1 MLDRF
6 PVQPGKL
13 ISDRYRIQERIGG
26 GRMSSVYR
34 ASDEA
39 APNVSVAVKIL
50 DTSHTDEI
58 KQELFKR
65 ETAALKRLNHPH
77 IVGLR
82 DSGLL
87 DDDGPFFLVLDYL
100 PYSLDACLQDDSVP
114 RPENFDPHRIMREL
128 AQALAHAHSQNI
140 IHRDIKPSNILL
152 DDAGRSRLSDFG
164 ISKLL
169 TNLSIGQTLAGFW
182 SPGYAAP
189 EQQAG
194 QTANFKSD
202 LYSLAAVS
210 YHLLSGRVPPPEG
223 PRPAAVGNYIVGPAD
238 IRSILETLL
247 AESPDERKYTAS
259 ELAASL
265 EGITRQ
271 IEILPTQYLI
281 LTNRAVRRIREA
293 GRTRSDNRDAAGDVI
308 INNLGGSELN
318 EVYIQQSRQ
327 DPDAIRILGDSLLL
341 ICKPDEEN
349 NGLLVIDVQAL
360 YQAELERQKENAMPY
375 RAYWKTVRPSD
386 TVPHNNDLSGLIE
399 QLRNFERSN
408 TAERENRR
416 SRRDFIER
424 WQSALSRQE
433 QRVSESG
440 LPYIRVEESEES
452 QDYWRFTLSEP
463 PPDNL
468 NWPEEVP
475 LDATALSPTT
485 TGRPRSVP
493 VGNLAEIRG
502 QILTVAKEN
511 RFLSRRN
518 PPDIPASGLLTPSR
532 VEAASAI
539 RRQQNAVHEFRS
551 GSMTNP
557 ALANIIVDP
566 SQATHA
572 PLPSLEYYQ
581 EWLSDDKKEAVRKAV
596 SSNELF
602 LIQGPPGTGK
612 TAVIAEIALQILRRN
627 PDARILLSSQ
637 SNIAVDHALAQI
649 AKAAGETP
657 PAMIRLGRP
666 EKISG
671 ESWTIQGRADDLRR
685 DVQEKCGVLLEE
697 LARAERQYG
706 ADSKIADA
714 TADAS
719 SATGSGIAVKIETA
733 KELVAELREYERH
746 YERAQRGRNQAIMLA
761 YVNANLEDIQARL
774 KSLFNDLARY
784 LSLPVEYDGTNA
796 DAVLEQIILAAAS
809 QTTTNNEP
817 AGTDAELSKIQERRS
832 IIIDWMQV
840 AGQTTDMM
848 KLIVDQSSIVAA
860 TCLYSGGKQMPET
873 AFDWAIIDE
882 AGRATVPEVLIPVAK
897 SQRLILVGDERQLP
911 PMVDADI
918 AQDETVGALDRTPLD
933 TSLFQTLVEQAEQE
947 DHWHLAGLRSQYRMH
962 PAIGNLISQVF
973 YDGKLEQGL
982 SADHFQEYSWVN
994 RQVSWLS
1001 TSALPNRDESP
1012 RNPSFENRAEADQ
1025 IFQWLQDFENQCR
1038 QRNLRPE
1045 VGIISGY
1052 QAQVERI
1059 TRLVDPTNTDRWQ
1072 NVQVEVATVDSFQ
1085 GRECDVIL
1093 YSTVRS
1099 NLQRNIGFQRDFRRI
1114 NVALSRARNLLI
1126 IVGDDFMMQN
1136 AAVDMAENPFAKVLQ
1151 HIRQHPVECE
1161 IIQTSQ
1167 GAQ

>member
-1 MLDRF
+1 MLNRF
-6 PVQPGKL
+6 PVPQGKL
-13 ISDRYRIQERIGG
+13 ISDRYRIQERIGD
-26 GRMSSVYR
+26 GRMSTVYR

-50 DTSHTDEI
+50 DTSHPDSI

-87 DDDGPFFLVLDYL
+87 DDSGPFFLVLDYL
-100 PYSLDACLQDDSVP
+100 PYSLDVCLQDDSAP
-114 RPENFDPHRIMREL
+114 RPENFDPHRIMQEL
-128 AQALAHAHSQNI
+128 AQALAHAHSHNI

-152 DDAGRSRLSDFG
+152 DDAGRSCLSDFG

-189 EQQAG
+189 EQQTS

-202 LYSLAAVS
+202 LYSLGAVF
-210 YHLLSGRVPPPEG
+210 YHLLSGRVPPDEG
-223 PRPAAVGNYIVGPAD
+223 PRPAAVGNYIVAPPD
-238 IRSILETLL
+238 IRDILEKMLD
-247 AESPDERKYTAS
+247 ENPDERKYTGA

-271 IEILPTQYLI
+271 IEILPTQSLI
-281 LTNRAVRRIREA
+281 LTNNAVRRIRET
-293 GRTRSDNRDAAGDVI
+293 GRIRSDDRDAAGDVI

-318 EVYIQQSRQ
+318 EVYIQQSRR
-327 DPDAIRILGDSLLL
+327 DSDVIRILGDSLLF
-341 ICKPDEEN
+341 ICKPNEAN
-349 NGLLVIDVQAL
+349 NGLLVIDIQAP

-375 RAYWKTVRPSD
+375 RAYWKTAPSSD
-386 TVPHNNDLSGLIE
+386 TAPPNNALSGLIE
-399 QLRNFERSN
+399 QLRNSEMSN

-433 QRVSESG
+433 QRISENG
-440 LPYIRVEESEES
+440 LQYDAVEETE
-452 QDYWRFTLSEP
+452 DYCQFTLSEP

-468 NWPEEVP
+468 NWPEEVA
-475 LDATALSPTT
+475 LEATALNPTT
-485 TGRPRSVP
+485 TGRPRSVS

-502 QILTVAKEN
+502 QILMVAKES
-511 RFLSRRN
+511 RFSSRRN
-518 PPDIPASGLLTPSR
+518 PPDLPASGLLLPSR
-532 VEAASAI
+532 VEVASAI

-557 ALANIIVDP
+557 ALADIIVDP
-566 SQATHA
+566 GQATHA
-572 PLPSLEYYQ
+572 PSPSLEYYQ
-581 EWLSDDKKEAVRKAV
+581 EWLSDDKKEAVSKAV

-612 TAVIAEIALQILRRN
+612 TAVIAEIVLQILRRN

-685 DVQEKCGVLLEE
+685 DVQEKCGVVLEE
-697 LARAERQYG
+697 LAHTERQAG
-706 ADSKIADA
+706 VTPNIAGVAADA
-714 TADAS
+714 GS
-719 SATGSGIAVKIETA
+719 ETGGGIAIKIETA
-733 KELVAELREYERH
+733 KELVAELREYERN
-746 YERAQRGRNQAIMLA
+746 YAMAQRERNRAIMLA

-774 KSLFNDLARY
+774 KSLFNDLAGS
-784 LSLPVEYDGTNA
+784 LSLSIDYAGTNA
-796 DAVLEQIILAAAS
+796 DEVLEQIILAAAS
-809 QTTTNNEP
+809 KVTTDNEP
-817 AGTDAELSKIQERRS
+817 SGTDAELSKIRERRS
-832 IIIDWMQV
+832 IISDWMQV
-840 AGQTTDMM
+840 AGQTADMM

-860 TCLYSGGKQMPET
+860 TCLYSGGKRMPET

-882 AGRATVPEVLIPVAK
+882 AGRATVPEVLIPIAK

-911 PMVDADI
+911 PMVDADLSEN
-918 AQDETVGALDRTPLD
+918 ETVGAPDRTPLD
-933 TSLFQTLVEQAEQE
+933 TSLFQMLVEQAEQE
-947 DHWHLAGLRSQYRMH
+947 DHWHLTGLRSQYRMH
-962 PAIGNLISQVF
+962 PAIGNLISHVF

-1001 TSALPNRDESP
+1001 TSALPNRNESP
-1012 RNPSFENRAEADQ
+1012 RNPSFENHAEADL
-1025 IFQWLQDFENQCR
+1025 IVQWLQNFENQCR
-1038 QRNLRPE
+1038 QRNLRPA

-1059 TRLVDPTNTDRWQ
+1059 TRLVDPANTDRWQ
-1072 NVQVEVATVDSFQ
+1072 SIQVEVATVDSFQ

-1099 NLQRNIGFQRDFRRI
+1099 NQQRNIGFQRDFRRI
-1114 NVALSRARNLLI
+1114 NVALSRARNRLI

-1136 AAVDMAENPFAKVLQ
+1136 AAVEMAENPFAKVLQ
-1151 HIRQHPVECE
+1151 HIRQHPEECE
-1161 IIQTSQ
+1161 IIPASQ
-1167 GAQ
+1167 GA